1 MLKKINHRLKIGL
14 TLDFMQQQN
23 VLIIGLVWPE
33 PTSSA
38 AGFRMQQLIE
48 LFLQHDLQV
57 VFACAAQKS
66 AYSLDLAALGVEE
79 APILL
84 NDPSFDTF
92 IQELNPD
99 RVVFDRFMIEE
110 QYGWRVTQHCPDAL
124 KILDTEDLHFL
135 RHARQQN
142 TTDAAPDLYND
153 VTKRELAAI
162 LRSDISLII
171 SETEMD
177 LLTSTF
183 RIDPRILYYLPFLE
197 LEIDDE
203 RAASWK
209 TFEERK
215 DMMFIGNFLHEP
227 NWHTVLN
234 LKKNIWPL
242 LRKKMPE
249 ASLYI
254 YGAYPSQKVLQLHN
268 PKERFFIAGRAEDA
282 RETMANHRLLIAPIP
297 FGAGIKGKFID
308 AMQTGTPSVTSSTGA
323 ESMADR
329 VNWPGAVEDDINLFT
344 EQVTILYRDKD
355 VWGAAQKK
363 GISII
368 NNRYSSRKFAETFI
382 QRLFELQHAL
392 VLHRQTHFVGQ
403 ILQHHTLQSTKYMSL
418 WITEKNK

>member
-1 MLKKINHRLKIGL
+1 MLKKINLRLKIGL

-66 AYSLDLAALGVEE
+66 AYSLDLAAIGVEE

-92 IQELNPD
+92 IQELNPAM
-99 RVVFDRFMIEE
+99 VVFDRFMIEE

-183 RIDPRILYYLPFLE
+183 RIDPRLLYYLPFLE
-197 LEIDDE
+197 QEIDDE
-203 RAASWK
+203 IAASWK

-249 ASLYI
+249 VSLYI

-282 RETMANHRLLIAPIP
+282 RATMANHRLLIAPIP

-329 VNWPGAVEDDINLFT
+329 VNWPGAVENDINLFT
-344 EQVTILYRDKD
+344 EQVTILYRDREI
-355 VWGAAQKK
+355 WNEAQKK

-382 QRLFELQHAL
+382 QRLFELQRSL

-403 ILQHHTLQSTKYMSL
+403 ILQHHTLQSTRYMSL

>member
-1 MLKKINHRLKIGL
+1 
-14 TLDFMQQQN
+14 MQQQN

-38 AGFRMQQLIE
+38 AGLRMQQLIE

-92 IQELNPD
+92 IQELNPAM
-99 RVVFDRFMIEE
+99 VVFDRFMIEE

-183 RIDPRILYYLPFLE
+183 RIDPDILYYLPFLE
-197 LEIDDE
+197 QEIDDE

-249 ASLYI
+249 VSLYI

-308 AMQTGTPSVTSSTGA
+308 AMQTGTPSVTSSLGA

-344 EQVTILYRDKD
+344 EQVTILYRDREI
-355 VWGAAQKK
+355 WNEAQKK

-368 NNRYSSRKFAETFI
+368 NNRYSGRKFAETFI
-382 QRLFELQHAL
+382 QRLFELQRSLA
-392 VLHRQTHFVGQ
+392 LHRQTHFVGQ
-403 ILQHHTLQSTKYMSL
+403 ILQHHTLQSTRYMSL

>member
-1 MLKKINHRLKIGL
+1 
-14 TLDFMQQQN
+14 MQQQN

-38 AGFRMQQLIE
+38 AGLRMQQLIE

-92 IQELNPD
+92 IQELNPAM
-99 RVVFDRFMIEE
+99 VIFDRFMIEE

-183 RIDPRILYYLPFLE
+183 RIDPDILYYLPFLE
-197 LEIDDE
+197 QEIDDE

-249 ASLYI
+249 VSLYI

-344 EQVTILYRDKD
+344 EQVTILYRDREI
-355 VWGAAQKK
+355 WNEAQKK

-368 NNRYSSRKFAETFI
+368 NNRYSGRKFAETFI
-382 QRLFELQHAL
+382 QRLFELQRSLA
-392 VLHRQTHFVGQ
+392 LHRQTHFVGQ

>member
-1 MLKKINHRLKIGL
+1 
-14 TLDFMQQQN
+14 MQQQN

-48 LFLQHDLQV
+48 LLLHHDLRV
-57 VFACAAQKS
+57 IFACAAQKS
-66 AYSLDLAALGVEE
+66 AYSLDLAAMGVEE

-92 IQELNPD
+92 IQKLAPSM
-99 RVVFDRFMIEE
+99 VVFDRFMIEE
-110 QYGWRVTQHCPDAL
+110 QYGWRVTQYCPDAL

-142 TTDAAPDLYND
+142 TADATPDLYND

-171 SETEMD
+171 SETEME

-183 RIDPRILYYLPFLE
+183 RIDPDILYYLPFLE
-197 LEIDDE
+197 QEIDDE

-215 DMMFIGNFLHEP
+215 DIMFIGNFLHDP

-249 ASLYI
+249 VSLYI

-323 ESMADR
+323 ESMASPSS
-329 VNWPGAVEDDINLFT
+329 WPGAVEDDVNLFT
-344 EQVTILYRDKD
+344 EQATILYRDREI
-355 VWGAAQKK
+355 WNEAQKK

-368 NNRYSSRKFAETFI
+368 NNRYSGNKFGETFI
-382 QRLFELQHAL
+382 QRLFGLQRSL

-403 ILQHHTLQSTKYMSL
+403 ILQHHTLQSTRYMSL

>member
-1 MLKKINHRLKIGL
+1 MLKKINLRLKIGL

-38 AGFRMQQLIE
+38 AGLRMQQLIE

-92 IQELNPD
+92 IQELNPAM
-99 RVVFDRFMIEE
+99 VVFDRFMIEE

-183 RIDPRILYYLPFLE
+183 RIDPDILYYLPFLE
-197 LEIDDE
+197 QEIDDE

-249 ASLYI
+249 VSLYI

-308 AMQTGTPSVTSSTGA
+308 AMQTGTPSVTSSLGA

-344 EQVTILYRDKD
+344 EQVTILYRDREI
-355 VWGAAQKK
+355 WNEAQKK

-368 NNRYSSRKFAETFI
+368 NNRYSGRKFAETFI
-382 QRLFELQHAL
+382 QRLFELQRSLA
-392 VLHRQTHFVGQ
+392 LHRQTHFVGQ
-403 ILQHHTLQSTKYMSL
+403 ILQHHTLQSTRYMSL